1 MYSFINKMNFY
12 SRMTQE
18 EKTAIQE
25 CVDSKQHFAR
35 GQRLASAGERPD
47 RISLI
52 TDGWAC
58 RFKTAHDGADQI
70 ISLILPGDHC
80 EDISPVQCRLDYSVR
95 ALSEV
100 RVTLLDR
107 QKFLS
112 RLTPDSGL
120 SNGLALASAVDR
132 SMMGEW
138 LLNVTRRP
146 AAMRLAHLL
155 CELFTRYAI
164 IGKTNG
170 YSMYFP
176 LTQVALSE
184 SLGLSPVHLNRS
196 LQLLRHQELVSL
208 YRKTLTI
215 LDWSRLAEFADFDGQ
230 YLHLHGKAPVSQSE
244 TGFLNCSYQTL
255 QSITWIS

>member
-12 SRMTQE
+12 SCLTQE
-18 EKTAIQE
+18 EKSAIQE
-25 CVDSKQHFAR
+25 CVDSKQRFSR
-35 GQRLASAGERPD
+35 GQRLASAGEKPN
-47 RISLI
+47 RITLI

-58 RFKTAHDGADQI
+58 RFKSAHEGADQI
-70 ISLILPGDHC
+70 ISLILPGDQC
-80 EDISPVQCRLDYSVR
+80 EDISSVQCRLDYSVR

-112 RLTPDSGL
+112 RLTPESGL
-120 SNGLALASAVDR
+120 ANGLALASVVDR

-164 IGKTNG
+164 IAKTNDN
-170 YSMYFP
+170 SMYFP

-184 SLGLSPVHLNRS
+184 ALGLSPVHLNRS
-196 LQLLRHQELVSL
+196 LQLLRHQGLVSL

-215 LDWSRLAEFADFDGQ
+215 FDWPRLTEFADFDNH
-230 YLHLHGKAPVSQSE
+230 YLHISGKAPASLKLAS
-244 TGFLNCSYQTL
+244 
-255 QSITWIS
+255 

>member
-12 SRMTQE
+12 SCLTQE
-18 EKTAIQE
+18 EKAAIQE
-25 CVDSKQHFAR
+25 CVDGKHRFAR
-35 GQRLASAGERPD
+35 GQRLASAGEKSD
-47 RISLI
+47 KVNIV

-58 RFKTAHDGADQI
+58 RFKTAHDGTDQI
-70 ISLILPGDHC
+70 ISLILPGDQC
-80 EDISPVQCRLDYSVR
+80 EDISSVHYRPGYSVK
-95 ALSEV
+95 ALSDI
-100 RVTLLDR
+100 RLTRLDR

-112 RLTPDSGL
+112 RLTPGSGL
-120 SNGLALASAVDR
+120 ANGLAWSSVVDT

-164 IGKTNG
+164 IGRTDDN
-170 YSMYFP
+170 SMYFP

-184 SLGLSPVHLNRS
+184 ALGLSPVHLNRS
-196 LQLLRHQELVSL
+196 LQLLRHKKLVSL

-215 LDWSRLAEFADFDGQ
+215 LDWRQLAEFADFDKN
-230 YLHLHGKAPVSQSE
+230 YLHISGKLPVSLRLVS
-244 TGFLNCSYQTL
+244 
-255 QSITWIS
+255 